1 MLEGLIVIKRM
12 KKNVVLLLTMTLLLS
27 LIQVPERA
35 LAQDA
40 LDINAGAAILVEAST
55 GKILYAKNEDA
66 ALGIASMTKMMSE
79 YLLFEAIHDKKITW
93 DQEQTISEFVHQVS
107 IDMSLSNVP
116 LNAGTKFTIEEL
128 YEAMAI
134 YSANGATIAIAEAIA
149 GSETEFV
156 KMMNNKAK
164 ELGLE
169 NYQFVNSTGLNN
181 RDLKG
186 KHPEGTGPDDENVMS
201 ARSTAELA
209 VRLLADYPEVLET
222 TSTPVKEFPGMP
234 GEMKNW
240 NWMLPGLIFEYPGV
254 DGLKTGTTDFAG
266 YCFTGTALRDDLR
279 VITVIMDA
287 KDADGL

>member
-35 LAQDA
+35 LAEDA

-116 LNAGTKFTIEEL
+116 LNAGSKVYDRRTL
-128 YEAMAI
+128 
-134 YSANGATIAIAEAIA
+134 
-149 GSETEFV
+149 
-156 KMMNNKAK
+156 
-164 ELGLE
+164 
-169 NYQFVNSTGLNN
+169 
-181 RDLKG
+181 
-186 KHPEGTGPDDENVMS
+186 
-201 ARSTAELA
+201 
-209 VRLLADYPEVLET
+209 
-222 TSTPVKEFPGMP
+222 
-234 GEMKNW
+234 
-240 NWMLPGLIFEYPGV
+240 
-254 DGLKTGTTDFAG
+254 
-266 YCFTGTALRDDLR
+266 
-279 VITVIMDA
+279 
-287 KDADGL
+287 